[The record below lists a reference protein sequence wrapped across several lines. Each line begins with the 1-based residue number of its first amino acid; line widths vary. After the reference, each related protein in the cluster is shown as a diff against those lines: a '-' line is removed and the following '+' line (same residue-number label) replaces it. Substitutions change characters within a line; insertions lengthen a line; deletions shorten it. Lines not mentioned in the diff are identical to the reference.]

1 MFCFIPRKSVN
12 IIWKGLPD
20 DEEGSK
26 KKSGFIL
33 KNRFFGPKTGFWEN
47 AFWSVTFFFVNQGT
61 KIQIV
66 THPYLG
72 RSVKKAL
79 KVFRE
84 NIVSLAGME
93 SGHFGFGF
101 PKSTDSQWGHLGRR
115 W

>member
-1 MFCFIPRKSVN
+1 MFCFIPRKSVD

-61 KIQIV
+61 KNQIV

-72 RSVKKAL
+72 RSSKKTL
-79 KVFRE
+79 KVFHE
-84 NIVSLAGME
+84 NIAVFDRCEMCIFWVPDPKINRFPVGP
-93 SGHFGFGF
+93 FG
-101 PKSTDSQWGHLGRR
+101 
-115 W
+115 